1 MENVFIMSG
10 DSIKNLNSL
19 NEKLYMEKQPK
30 KTQQELLTTVPY
42 EKNRWLNFS
51 GREFFTL
58 WFGRALAFQRPAFAA
73 QFFGG
78 KTEIMS

>member
-1 MENVFIMSG
+1 MEN
-10 DSIKNLNSL
+10 K
-19 NEKLYMEKQPK
+19 PK
-30 KTQQELLTTVPY
+30 KTQKELLTTVPY

-51 GREFFTL
+51 GLEFFTL
-58 WFGRALAFQRPAFAA
+58 LFGPALAFQRPAFAA